1 MMRGPGARLNDET
14 KAVDA
19 EMKPSDGVYYAK
31 KNSRKPVKRKTM
43 EAEWAGV
50 CGVCSEKRQI
60 TLLLCRRQ
68 SGLVM
73 AVVRESAKQQGL
85 ESAG

>member
-1 MMRGPGARLNDET
+1 
-14 KAVDA
+14 
-19 EMKPSDGVYYAK
+19 
-31 KNSRKPVKRKTM
+31 
-43 EAEWAGV
+43 V

>member
-43 EAEWAGV
+43 EAE
-50 CGVCSEKRQI
+50 
-60 TLLLCRRQ
+60 
-68 SGLVM
+68 
-73 AVVRESAKQQGL
+73 
-85 ESAG
+85 